1 MTWYN
6 NLIIA
11 LYKFAE
17 DRILNNADIWASS
30 SRITQLHTREMQI
43 AY

>member
-1 MTWYN
+1 MAWHN
-6 NLIIA
+6 NLIIS

-30 SRITQLHTREMQI
+30 SRITQLHPREVQI
-43 AY
+43 S

>member
-1 MTWYN
+1 MAWYN

-17 DRILNNADIWASS
+17 DRILDNADIRASS
-30 SRITQLHTREMQI
+30 SRITQLHARQVQI
-43 AY
+43 A

>member
-1 MTWYN
+1 MTWHK

-17 DRILNNADIWASS
+17 DRILNNADIRASS
-30 SRITQLHTREMQI
+30 SRITQLHPRELQV
-43 AY
+43 A